1 MAASLSAKLSPATEV
16 PKVAKPMGYGWP
28 NLPDK
33 MWMVLCVVGIG
44 IILLALASYITDQRL
59 GALLDWMQQVFGW
72 GYALM
77 YSLLLWVSLF
87 SLYRLNVNR
96 DSAYW
101 LELGQQTAGGIATLS
116 LTFTLL
122 GISLGIGSLSDKT
135 IDPTTIQKIIQELTQ
150 HFSTA
155 FMTTVVGLPTANFL
169 RALISLKYVR
179 VTRDRELDP
188 KNSFEVG
195 EAP

>member
-1 MAASLSAKLSPATEV
+1 MMASTL
-16 PKVAKPMGYGWP
+16 MGRGWFRWP
-28 NLPDK
+28 EK
-33 MWMVLCVVGIG
+33 SWVVVSVMGAG

-59 GALLDWMQQVFGW
+59 SALFDWMQQVFGW

-77 YSLLLWVSLF
+77 YSVLVAGAVF
-87 SLYRLNVNR
+87 SYHRLSAAK
-96 DSAYW
+96 DSKYW

-122 GISLGIGSLSDKT
+122 GISLGIGALSDKT
-135 IDPTTIQKIIQELTQ
+135 IDPTTIQSIIQELTR

-155 FMTTVVGLPTANFL
+155 FMTTVVGLPTANCL

-179 VTRDRELDP
+179 LTLDA
-188 KNSFEVG
+188 KVESNNSLGAG
-195 EAP
+195 EKS